1 MNSKAIINLILIFFL
16 IISLFSCTNKASDNK
31 THADIIIKNAL
42 ILTQD
47 STKRIIENGVIVIL
61 NSKIVEIG
69 NNDLTEKYSAKEI
82 IDATDKL
89 VMPGLINTHTHAAMT
104 ILRGVADDLPLL
116 EWLYKHIFPLEAKY
130 VNAENVTLGTQLAVL
145 EMIHSGTTTF
155 NDMYFYEDEVAQ
167 VCKSIGMR
175 AVLTESLIDFP
186 VPNSKTPQ
194 DGLKYSENLI
204 NKYLNDSLITIGIAA
219 HSPYTCSPWLLQE
232 SKKLADKY
240 NVPYNIHLSETKWEV
255 DTIQKTYNL
264 TPVGYLDSLKVLSEN
279 VIGAHCVHLSDS
291 DIQTIANK
299 GVGVAHN
306 PQCNLKISSGVAPI
320 PELLKAH
327 AQVGLGTDGVVSN
340 NDLNM
345 FEEMNTAAIIHKYTH
360 NEPTVMNA
368 TEVVDIATIGGAKAL
383 GLDKKIGSLEVGKLA
398 DLIIIDLNKPHLI
411 PLYNIYSQIVYS
423 VDGSDVETVIING
436 KIIMK
441 ENKIITIDEKEVLSK
456 FKEFAENLKKNLNEQ
471 KTDYNQ

>member
-1 MNSKAIINLILIFFL
+1 MKSISIKFSLFL
-16 IISLFSCTNKASDNK
+16 SFLFLAFSCTNKSGENK
-31 THADIIIKNAL
+31 IHADILIKNAY

-47 STKRIIENGVIVIL
+47 SSKTIIENGVIVIAD
-61 NSKIVEIG
+61 SKIIEIG
-69 NNDLTEKYSAKEI
+69 NNEIAKKYSAKEV
-82 IDATDKL
+82 IDAKDKL

-130 VNAENVTLGTQLAVL
+130 VDAENVKLGTQLAIL

-255 DTIQKTYNL
+255 DTIQKTYKL

-279 VIGAHCVHLSDS
+279 VVGAHCVHLTTG
-291 DIQTIANK
+291 DIEIIANK

-340 NDLNM
+340 NDLNL

-368 TEVVDIATIGGAKAL
+368 SEVIDIATIGGAKVL

-398 DLIIIDLNKPHLI
+398 DMIIINLNKPHLI

-423 VDGSDVETVIING
+423 MDGNDVETVIING
-436 KIIMK
+436 KVVMK
-441 ENKIITIDEKEVLSK
+441 ENKILTIDEKEVLNK
-456 FKEFAENLKKNLNEQ
+456 FKEFAENLKKNIEPQ
-471 KTDYNQ
+471 

>member
-1 MNSKAIINLILIFFL
+1 MNTTNINSSIAFLIFILF
-16 IISLFSCTNKASDNK
+16 FSCTNKNSNNK
-31 THADIIIKNAL
+31 TQADIIIKNAY

-47 STKRIIENGVIVIL
+47 GNKRIIENGVIVISD
-61 NSKIVEIG
+61 SKIIEIG
-69 NNDLTEKYSAKEI
+69 NNELVEKYSAKEV
-82 IDATDKL
+82 IDAKDKL

-104 ILRGVADDLPLL
+104 ILRGVADDLPLK
-116 EWLYKHIFPLEAKY
+116 EWLYEHIFPLEAKY
-130 VNAENVTLGTQLAVL
+130 VNADNVTLGTQLAIL

-167 VCKSIGMR
+167 VCKSLGMR

-194 DGLKYSENLI
+194 DGLKYSEDLI
-204 NKYLNDSLITIGIAA
+204 NKYMNDSLVTIGIAA
-219 HSPYTCSPWLLQE
+219 HSPYTCSPCLLQE

-255 DTIQKTYNL
+255 DTIQKTYKL
-264 TPVGYLDSLKVLSEN
+264 TPVGYLDSLKVLGEN
-279 VIGAHCVHLSDS
+279 VVGAHCVHLTTN
-291 DIQTIANK
+291 DIEIIANK

-320 PELLKAH
+320 PELLKSH

-340 NDLNM
+340 NDLNL
-345 FEEMNTAAIIHKYTH
+345 FEEMNIAAIIHKYTH

-368 TEVVDIATIGGAKAL
+368 SEVIDIATIGGAKVL

-398 DLIIIDLNKPHLI
+398 DIIIIDLNKPHLI

-423 VDGSDVETVIING
+423 MDGSDVETVIING
-436 KIIMK
+436 KVIMK
-441 ENKIITIDEKEVLSK
+441 ENKILTIDENDVMTK
-456 FKEFAENLKKNLNEQ
+456 FKEFAENLKKNIEVQ
-471 KTDYNQ
+471 K